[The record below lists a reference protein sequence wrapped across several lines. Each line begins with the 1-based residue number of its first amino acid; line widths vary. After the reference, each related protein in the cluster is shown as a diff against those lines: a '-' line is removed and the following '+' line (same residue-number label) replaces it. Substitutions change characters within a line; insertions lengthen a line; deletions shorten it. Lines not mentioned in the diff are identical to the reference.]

1 MSAIL
6 LHSSLFVRDVEVASQ
21 LDRDNVELSARPVL
35 VDLRKMVED
44 QARIIETR
52 ALNAPHPVLDVIVSV
67 DNNVP
72 DKVYLDE
79 TYTYRV
85 SRADIDNV
93 DDIFANRF
101 IFQILMNVCSRSLP
115 SDTESLRI

>member
-1 MSAIL
+1 ML
-6 LHSSLFVRDVEVASQ
+6 CCLCVLSQ

-52 ALNAPHPVLDVIVSV
+52 ASSTLHSAVDVIVSV
-67 DNNVP
+67 DRDVP
-72 DKVYLDE
+72 RNVYLDE

-85 SRADIDNV
+85 S
-93 DDIFANRF
+93 
-101 IFQILMNVCSRSLP
+101 LH
-115 SDTESLRI
+115 